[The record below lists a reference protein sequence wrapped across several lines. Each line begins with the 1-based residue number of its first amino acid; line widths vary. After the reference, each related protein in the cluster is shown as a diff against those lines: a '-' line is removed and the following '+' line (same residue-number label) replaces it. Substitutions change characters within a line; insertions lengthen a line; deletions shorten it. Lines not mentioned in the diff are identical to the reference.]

1 MVKLNLLLLALPLVA
16 ARMRGVSRE
25 AEEKF
30 PVARQLQMGGG
41 GGGGCPDAGVSR
53 FTRYLKHRQSSLL
66 IHLLFFFA

>member
-41 GGGGCPDAGVSR
+41 GGCPDAGVSR